1 METFLTAILSLII
14 GATLGRNS
22 ILKRLTLE
30 EKIELTKRTNE
41 VTEPFILIHFDI
53 KKS

>member
-22 ILKRLTLE
+22 ILKRMSVD
-30 EKIELTKRTNE
+30 EKVELVKRTNE
-41 VTEPFILIHFDI
+41 LNEPFVSIRLDI
-53 KKS
+53 KKE